1 MAWSNV
7 MTYAYGDVRETSYE
21 ENSTKLRQLRVLAS
35 SSRKSMKLARGDR
48 SDSSVPLRLNF
59 GGVELEREREPELE
73 RETGGANDVSCC
85 DAGADPGTG
94 VRARDRDGECEWGIT
109 TSSSSC
115 RTWSKRL
122 LTSRVN
128 GSGSDD
134 VCDCEEACERVRS

>member
-85 DAGADPGTG
+85 DAGA
-94 VRARDRDGECEWGIT
+94 
-109 TSSSSC
+109 
-115 RTWSKRL
+115 
-122 LTSRVN
+122 
-128 GSGSDD
+128 
-134 VCDCEEACERVRS
+134 